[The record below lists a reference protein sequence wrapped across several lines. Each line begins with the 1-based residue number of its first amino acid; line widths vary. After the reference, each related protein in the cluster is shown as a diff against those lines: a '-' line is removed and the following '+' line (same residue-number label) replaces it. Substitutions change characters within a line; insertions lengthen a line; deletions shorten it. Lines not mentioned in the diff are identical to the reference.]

1 MAFHSRDPVGDVE
14 IHPERHS
21 HKADTVSPTHI
32 KFVQSFLSLEDYN
45 IAVTT

>member
-1 MAFHSRDPVGDVE
+1 MKSFISSVGDVE

-21 HKADTVSPTHI
+21 HRADKVSPTRMD
-32 KFVQSFLSLEDYN
+32 FVQHFLSLEDYN